1 MSSGHFPGKGGLPV
15 DERIVAPES
24 RAEIIEGRLVF
35 SPPAEEKHAVPHAD
49 LAYVL
54 RAHVRAGFNVAVD
67 MLTRSGLEN
76 DFAPDASVYEAERDT
91 ETGGRRL
98 EQLAFEIVNEQA
110 LATQTTKA
118 RALTAR
124 GVRRVFVL
132 VVKHRKLLEWS
143 RETDAWAATP
153 LEAIDDPVFVRP
165 VRASAL
171 ASALAADEAVLRAL
185 KSKGHPVLDEIREEG
200 RQDGLEQG
208 LEQGLRLAILDLCEA
223 LEIRVTDEQRGMLAS
238 ARRAELERLRG
249 ALKNDRRWSDGE
261 PPTT

>member
-1 MSSGHFPGKGGLPV
+1 VHAIHRQ
-15 DERIVAPES
+15 DERVGSALDVAQGTELDDDGYFD
-24 RAEIIEGRLVF
+24 ALIHD
-35 SPPAEEKHAVPHAD
+35 A
-49 LAYVL
+49 
-54 RAHVRAGFNVAVD
+54 D
-67 MLTRSGLEN
+67 MLTRSDLEN

-98 EQLAFEIVNEQA
+98 EQLAFGIVNEQA

-143 RETDAWAATP
+143 HETDAWAATP
-153 LEAIDDPVFVRP
+153 LDAIDDPVFVLP
-165 VRASAL
+165 VHAAAL
-171 ASALAADEAVLRAL
+171 VSALAADEAVLRAL

-208 LEQGLRLAILDLCEA
+208 RERGLEQGLEQGLRLAILDLCEA
-223 LEIRVTDEQRGMLAS
+223 LGIRVTDEQRGMLAS
-238 ARRAELERLRG
+238 ASRAELERLRV
-249 ALKNDRRWSDGE
+249 ALKNDRRWSEGE
-261 PPTT
+261 PPTPRERA